1 MSKKWNLKI
10 AALISSALVI
20 SSISPLTLNAE
31 SPEAS
36 SNVTGS
42 PSGVTMEHLHSGGPT
57 SLTTDLPS
65 IDDIRKDF
73 SLLYKDLAAIP
84 YFAGG
89 GVAAIGGNAF
99 NVSVPGNI
107 PAIAASRYGKGR
119 VLLAGSDRYFNLSEQ
134 ADETSSTLARNILL
148 WLTDESHT
156 NSGRGNDITGRYA
169 DALRETGKKISLI
182 TTSHSFTVSPDL
194 PIELV
199 KSDSWES
206 ANLNPQKYAVA
217 YVDSAVKD
225 SDLEALDKYIR
236 LGGSVIVSENNSVL
250 EGITRD
256 TPEHIVLQV
265 GNLRGGRLSRDF
277 AIQKLMNRAGLTLMN
292 RGTDSNG
299 NESKLTPEQSL
310 NHHFMNRFQ
319 QGRAVEAGT
328 ITYDDIDI
336 GPAGTTES
344 KKRELLYTILSETL
358 ETLSTESQLFDWASL
373 EASKLPSATFPIS
386 KFQAPYTNA
395 LRVFEFSHFTLNP
408 SNKKSPYADQFPGKV
423 ADDAFVVNNREVEVD
438 FDFPNMMYTHAL
450 PSKNW
455 VSTGLYAPPG
465 KAVTLEVPEGAEH
478 LTVQIGS
485 HDDDLRGAS
494 KWERAPLV
502 VNHQKLA
509 PGRNQVNS
517 PYGGLIYLIPLKSKP
532 GVKVKVSISGAVE
545 APRFVLG
552 ETTAE
557 QWEAI
562 RNLPP
567 SVPFAELQGKRIVLT
582 VPSELIRDV
591 SNPEE
596 LMQTW
601 DEIYDSYDELV
612 GLHSERA
619 MPHTA
624 HKMNRRYVADVQ
636 ISSGAMHAGYPIML
650 PFSYAPNLLDID
662 YLRSSAW
669 GFWHELGH
677 EYQQRT
683 WTWGDVGEVTVN
695 IFSLYTQ
702 ERYGNPSELLKVGS
716 DGQDY
721 YDRAISFASSD
732 DPDKKYGS
740 IGNYER
746 LVMFKQLQLSYGWDL
761 YTRIFE
767 AYREMPQSDIQNTV
781 DTFALVAS
789 REAGEDLTQFF
800 SQWAIGLTDQGKDK
814 IKALQLPQPQQE
826 MWLLRE

>member
-1 MSKKWNLKI
+1 M
-10 AALISSALVI
+10 
-20 SSISPLTLNAE
+20 
-31 SPEAS
+31 
-36 SNVTGS
+36 
-42 PSGVTMEHLHSGGPT
+42 
-57 SLTTDLPS
+57 
-65 IDDIRKDF
+65 
-73 SLLYKDLAAIP
+73 
-84 YFAGG
+84 
-89 GVAAIGGNAF
+89 
-99 NVSVPGNI
+99 
-107 PAIAASRYGKGR
+107 
-119 VLLAGSDRYFNLSEQ
+119 
-134 ADETSSTLARNILL
+134 
-148 WLTDESHT
+148 
-156 NSGRGNDITGRYA
+156 
-169 DALRETGKKISLI
+169 
-182 TTSHSFTVSPDL
+182 
-194 PIELV
+194 
-199 KSDSWES
+199 
-206 ANLNPQKYAVA
+206 
-217 YVDSAVKD
+217 
-225 SDLEALDKYIR
+225 
-236 LGGSVIVSENNSVL
+236 
-250 EGITRD
+250 
-256 TPEHIVLQV
+256 
-265 GNLRGGRLSRDF
+265 
-277 AIQKLMNRAGLTLMN
+277 
-292 RGTDSNG
+292 
-299 NESKLTPEQSL
+299 
-310 NHHFMNRFQ
+310 
-319 QGRAVEAGT
+319 
-328 ITYDDIDI
+328 
-336 GPAGTTES
+336 
-344 KKRELLYTILSETL
+344 
-358 ETLSTESQLFDWASL
+358 
-373 EASKLPSATFPIS
+373 
-386 KFQAPYTNA
+386 
-395 LRVFEFSHFTLNP
+395 
-408 SNKKSPYADQFPGKV
+408 
-423 ADDAFVVNNREVEVD
+423 
-438 FDFPNMMYTHAL
+438 
-450 PSKNW
+450 
-455 VSTGLYAPPG
+455 
-465 KAVTLEVPEGAEH
+465 
-478 LTVQIGS
+478 
-485 HDDDLRGAS
+485 
-494 KWERAPLV
+494 
-502 VNHQKLA
+502 
-509 PGRNQVNS
+509 
-517 PYGGLIYLIPLKSKP
+517 
-532 GVKVKVSISGAVE
+532 
-545 APRFVLG
+545 
-552 ETTAE
+552 
-557 QWEAI
+557 
-562 RNLPP
+562 
-567 SVPFAELQGKRIVLT
+567 LT

-650 PFSYAPNLLDID
+650 PFSYAPNLVDID